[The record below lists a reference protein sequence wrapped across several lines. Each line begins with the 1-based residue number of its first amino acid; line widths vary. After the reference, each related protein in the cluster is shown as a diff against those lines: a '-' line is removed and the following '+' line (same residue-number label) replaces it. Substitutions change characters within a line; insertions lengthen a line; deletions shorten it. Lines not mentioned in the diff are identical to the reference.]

1 MTHPVA
7 RRTFVIE
14 PALAGRRLDRA
25 LHALLTGSGDEG
37 GAAAPTRAAVQRLV
51 VRGAVTVDGRVERR
65 PSAVVAAGA
74 RVACRLPAAGTGGDR
89 PAPVAPVAPDPDALA
104 ARVLYEDGWLLAIDK
119 PAGLPTHATI
129 DPARPHLV
137 GAVQAMLAARGGE
150 APPPDAPYVG
160 VHHRLDVD
168 TSGVVVFSTH
178 RDANAGLA
186 RSFAEREA
194 RKVYLAVAADAGRP
208 SRRIGERWT
217 VRNHL
222 GRISDRRE
230 RARYGPVRSGGDRA
244 ETTFT
249 LLERRPGRRVLLQ
262 AEPHTGRSHQIRVH
276 AAGAGLPLV
285 GDVLYGGP
293 PAARVLL
300 HARALSLP
308 HPVTGA
314 ELVLEAPLPAELT

>member
-1 MTHPVA
+1 MAAGH
-7 RRTFVIE
+7 RQ
-14 PALAGRRLDRA
+14 AGRLAHPRHHRPGPPAPRRRRA
-25 LHALLTGSGDEG
+25 GHAGRPWGRG
-37 GAAAPTRAAVQRLV
+37 GAAGRAPT
-51 VRGAVTVDGRVERR
+51 
-65 PSAVVAAGA
+65 SASTTGSTWT
-74 RVACRLPAAGTGGDR
+74 PAAWWSS
-89 PAPVAPVAPDPDALA
+89 AP
-104 ARVLYEDGWLLAIDK
+104 E
-119 PAGLPTHATI
+119 
-129 DPARPHLV
+129 
-137 GAVQAMLAARGGE
+137 
-150 APPPDAPYVG
+150 
-160 VHHRLDVD
+160 
-168 TSGVVVFSTH
+168 

-222 GRISDRRE
+222 GRTSDRRE

-314 ELVLEAPLPAELT
+314 ELVLEAPVPAELT